1 MTWRQ
6 HAAAAYPFLFAVI
19 FRRNLRWVDRKR
31 AADIGVDF
39 LTHLSFIPLLLA
51 LLALLRA
58 AGRPSRI
65 EGMSYAALLIVS
77 MALWFGLDW
86 LHGRWLVRK
95 RLGMR
100 FVERYDRID
109 AMDRLWIKLLTT
121 LFLVVYAGL
130 FVALV
135 MLVAP

>member
-6 HAAAAYPFLFAVI
+6 RAAAAYPFLFAVI
-19 FRRNLRWVDRKR
+19 FRRNLRWVGRKR
-31 AADIGVDF
+31 AMDIGVGF

-51 LLALLRA
+51 LLALLRE

-77 MALWFGLDW
+77 MALWFGLYW

-121 LFLVVYAGL
+121 IFLVVYAGL
-130 FVALV
+130 FVLLV